1 MRAPL
6 SIVIPTLNV
15 EDVLPA
21 CLAALMEGVEAGL
34 VRELV
39 ISDGGSVDRTRAI
52 AEEAGA
58 ALTEGPAGRGGQLRR
73 GVAESG
79 GTWLLVIHADTVLAP
94 GWSTAVEA
102 GIARGT
108 PGYFALRFRAR
119 GLAPRLVAGWANLRS
134 RLFGLPFG
142 DQGLLVARHDY
153 DAAGGFPDI
162 ALMEDMALVRRLPR
176 PRALAGVAETG
187 AGRYDAN
194 GWLRQ
199 GATNLWRQARFLA
212 GADPARLAGNYR
224 D

>member
-1 MRAPL
+1 
-6 SIVIPTLNV
+6 
-15 EDVLPA
+15 
-21 CLAALMEGVEAGL
+21 
-34 VRELV
+34 
-39 ISDGGSVDRTRAI
+39 
-52 AEEAGA
+52 
-58 ALTEGPAGRGGQLRR
+58 LRR
-73 GVAESG
+73 GVAVSNG
-79 GTWLLVIHADTVLAP
+79 AWLLVIHADTMLAP

-108 PGYFALRFRAR
+108 PGYFALRFRSR
-119 GLAPRLVAGWANLRS
+119 GLAPRLVAGWANLRA

-142 DQGLLVARHDY
+142 DQGLLVSRKDY
-153 DAAGGFPDI
+153 EAAGGYPNI

-199 GATNLWRQARFLA
+199 GAANLWRQARFLA
-212 GADPARLAGNYR
+212 GADPAHLARTYR